1 MCANGFGDDNLSIY
15 FGEDKTKCILF
26 SKGKNLSEF
35 NITYNNN
42 KINIVKYLLC
52 YLDANLNGESM
63 TMKLL
68 KKISAK
74 LQFFYEQD
82 EFLNQRLHRFLFNS
96 LIQPHFDYD
105 VFPVSFS

>member
-1 MCANGFGDDNLSIY
+1 MCANGFVDDNLSSY

-26 SKGKNLSEF
+26 SEEKNLPEL
-35 NITYNNN
+35 NITYSNN
-42 KINIVKYLLC
+42 KINMLKN
-52 YLDANLNGESM
+52 ANLNGESM

-82 EFLNQRLHRFLFNS
+82 EFLNQILHRFLFNS

-105 VFPVSFS
+105 VFRVSFS

>member
-1 MCANGFGDDNLSIY
+1 MHSFQS
-15 FGEDKTKCILF
+15 
-26 SKGKNLSEF
+26 GKNLPEL
-35 NITYNNN
+35 NITCSNN
-42 KINIVKYLLC
+42 KINIVKYLRC
-52 YLDANLNGESM
+52 YLDANLNGEST

-82 EFLNQRLHRFLFNS
+82 EFLNQSLHRFLSNS

-105 VFPVSFS
+105 VFRASFS

>member
-1 MCANGFGDDNLSIY
+1 MHSFQS
-15 FGEDKTKCILF
+15 
-26 SKGKNLSEF
+26 GKNLPEL
-35 NITYNNN
+35 NITCNNN
-42 KINIVKYLLC
+42 KINIVKYLRC

-82 EFLNQRLHRFLFNS
+82 EFLNQSLHRFLSNS

-105 VFPVSFS
+105 VFRVSFS

>member
-1 MCANGFGDDNLSIY
+1 MPSFQS
-15 FGEDKTKCILF
+15 
-26 SKGKNLSEF
+26 GKNLPEL
-35 NITYNNN
+35 NITCNNN
-42 KINIVKYLLC
+42 KINIVKYLRC
-52 YLDANLNGESM
+52 YLDANLNGEST

-82 EFLNQRLHRFLFNS
+82 EFLNQSLHRFLSNS

-105 VFPVSFS
+105 VFRVSFS

>member
-1 MCANGFGDDNLSIY
+1 MHSFQS
-15 FGEDKTKCILF
+15 
-26 SKGKNLSEF
+26 GKNLPEL
-35 NITYNNN
+35 NITCNNN
-42 KINIVKYLLC
+42 KINIVKYLRC
-52 YLDANLNGESM
+52 YLDVNLNGESM

-82 EFLNQRLHRFLFNS
+82 EFLNQSLHRFLSNS

-105 VFPVSFS
+105 VFRASFS

>member
-1 MCANGFGDDNLSIY
+1 MHSFQS
-15 FGEDKTKCILF
+15 
-26 SKGKNLSEF
+26 GKNLPEL
-35 NITYNNN
+35 NITCNNN
-42 KINIVKYLLC
+42 KINIVKYLRC
-52 YLDANLNGESM
+52 YLDANLNGEST

-82 EFLNQRLHRFLFNS
+82 EFLNQSLHRFLSNS

-105 VFPVSFS
+105 VFRVSFS

>member
-1 MCANGFGDDNLSIY
+1 MHSFQS
-15 FGEDKTKCILF
+15 
-26 SKGKNLSEF
+26 GKNLPEL
-35 NITYNNN
+35 NITCNNN
-42 KINIVKYLLC
+42 KINIVKYLRC
-52 YLDANLNGESM
+52 YLDVNLNGESM

-82 EFLNQRLHRFLFNS
+82 EFLNQSLHRFLSNS

-105 VFPVSFS
+105 VFRVSFS